1 MTVEFKAGTLEDFF
15 TSAKETAREIDAG
28 KKVTRKNTIW
38 ISPSDLMAI
47 LEPERRRLIQ
57 YLRQKQNREQLQF

>member
-28 KKVTRKNTIW
+28 KKVTRKNTI
-38 ISPSDLMAI
+38 
-47 LEPERRRLIQ
+47 
-57 YLRQKQNREQLQF
+57 LRQRYRERFIRFLYTQGGGLKERTIRYFHLQ